1 MTLAKSSWQTPPTN
15 HKILKVR
22 GTRQQQAVAS
32 RNAGKLYLHS
42 EQIAETNIAEL
53 EVQACTI
60 PESYQPS
67 LAKTNFAMALSANSQ
82 SLITWGEE
90 HSYEPIQKD
99 LLSKNNPDVAEIFQA
114 SFDQVWGSDETL
126 NINNLFDDLP
136 TINCDEMM
144 MVDPRYIEGG
154 MEVENFEVVEVTDDP
169 PAPEVFDLL
178 NFVVSSTVG
187 TEDQIFKSLIDDPDL
202 FVQDEADQVCIVT
215 AQQAEIVENQKAMQG
230 EAIPNTDSMN
240 LLSTVEV
247 GDLDLLS
254 AVNSGQMSLLKA
266 VSDDQF
272 LADLFNEPALPA
284 TLQQEKNEQV
294 VKEPA
299 KQAMTSLQGIAWL
312 PAKKSRG
319 RPRVPRT
326 SSLKHQPR

>member
-90 HSYEPIQKD
+90 HSYEPIQID
-99 LLSKNNPDVAEIFQA
+99 LLSKNNLDVAKIFQA

-144 MVDPRYIEGG
+144 MVDPRDIEGG
-154 MEVENFEVVEVTDDP
+154 MEIEAIEVNENMADDLA
-169 PAPEVFDLL
+169 APEVFDLL
-178 NFVVSSTVG
+178 DFVFTSTVG
-187 TEDQIFKSLIDDPDL
+187 PEDQTFRSLIDDPDL
-202 FVQDEADQVCIVT
+202 FAQDEAE
-215 AQQAEIVENQKAMQG
+215 QAEIVHNQ
-230 EAIPNTDSMN
+230 ESMD
-240 LLSTVEV
+240 LLSTIDA

-254 AVNSGQMSLLKA
+254 AVNSGQISLLNA
-266 VSDDQF
+266 VNDDQF
-272 LADLFNEPALPA
+272 AVPLQIEPALPIVPK
-284 TLQQEKNEQV
+284 QEEV
-294 VKEPA
+294 EEA
-299 KQAMTSLQGIAWL
+299 IEI
-312 PAKKSRG
+312 PAKKARG

-326 SSLKHQPR
+326 SSLKPLPR